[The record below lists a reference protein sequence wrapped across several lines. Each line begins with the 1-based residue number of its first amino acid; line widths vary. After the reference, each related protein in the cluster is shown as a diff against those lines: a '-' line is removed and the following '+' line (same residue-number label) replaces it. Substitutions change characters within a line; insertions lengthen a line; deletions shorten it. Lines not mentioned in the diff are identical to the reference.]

1 MDLVTRRLLLSF
13 EWRPVLILILL
24 TLGTLYTLGWFRLRH
39 KAGSPTLTPVW
50 KLVAYLTAIITVL
63 IALLSFIDIL
73 GGSLFYMH
81 MIQHLMLTMIAGPL
95 IMLADPLPIIMW
107 GLPRPLRKRFGKLV
121 LRVTHKKAA
130 GRKIL
135 RAVTTPGVSYVV
147 MLVLLWGWHE
157 PRLYNL
163 AIVDPFVHDLEHIAF
178 LFSSLIYWW
187 HVTGAGP
194 RIHPKMAIGRRIGY
208 LFAGVPSTFL
218 PGVAITFS
226 NRVLY
231 TAYETAP
238 PAPPPFFVSIMND
251 QILGGIIM
259 WVPGSMMF
267 FVAAFVLI
275 GRWLTAEQERSRVA
289 KMQWMANQAA
299 TSNSVVSDR

>member
-1 MDLVTRRLLLSF
+1 M
-13 EWRPVLILILL
+13 
-24 TLGTLYTLGWFRLRH
+24 
-39 KAGSPTLTPVW
+39 TPVW
-50 KLVAYLTAIITVL
+50 KLVAYLTAIVTVL
-63 IALLSFIDIL
+63 VALLSFIDIL

-107 GLPRPLRKRFGKLV
+107 GLPRPLRKRFGRVV
-121 LRVTHKKAA
+121 LRITHKKSPW
-130 GRKIL
+130 RKLL
-135 RAVTTPGVSYVV
+135 RSITTPGVSYVV
-147 MLVLLWGWHE
+147 MLILLWGWHE

-163 AIVDPFVHDLEHIAF
+163 AIVDPLVHDLEHIAF

-238 PAPPPFFVSIMND
+238 PAPPPFALQIGDLDPILAD
-251 QILGGIIM
+251 QISGRHYYVGAGQYDVLCGRICAHRPLAHGGART
-259 WVPGSMMF
+259 F
-267 FVAAFVLI
+267 
-275 GRWLTAEQERSRVA
+275 SRGKNAVDSKA
-289 KMQWMANQAA
+289 GGYRQRI
-299 TSNSVVSDR
+299 SRP